1 MRCRHALVNVTALLP
16 VIRLYD
22 VPGETVTDVPTAR
35 DVQALV
41 LTTAAIQIRTSV
53 RVMTAQL
60 IRTVSA
66 VIGKVAE
73 LRPIHALLVRTGK
86 LREGVAGF
94 LFRRAQCDVV
104 LIGSIAT
111 IVHSVADLIPSDA
124 PVIRTLESAQS
135 VTVEVR
141 TNRWG
146 FIGVIAAIVGAVAE
160 VRWRHAQ
167 VVIALVTRLWTI
179 PSIREPRWAI
189 HFIGHVSAISVAIT
203 PEVRSNAMSRSA
215 LERSILALESFAVQL
230 VRVITAIVLVVATPT
245 LGDALSVVAQ
255 ELRFGALS
263 VFALALRF
271 GLIGTI
277 TAIISK
283 IALPLSGEV
292 EKLK

>member
-1 MRCRHALVNVTALLP
+1 M
-16 VIRLYD
+16 
-22 VPGETVTDVPTAR
+22 
-35 DVQALV
+35 
-41 LTTAAIQIRTSV
+41 
-53 RVMTAQL
+53 
-60 IRTVSA
+60 
-66 VIGKVAE
+66 
-73 LRPIHALLVRTGK
+73 
-86 LREGVAGF
+86 
-94 LFRRAQCDVV
+94 
-104 LIGSIAT
+104 
-111 IVHSVADLIPSDA
+111 
-124 PVIRTLESAQS
+124 ESAQS

-141 TNRWG
+141 TNRRG

-179 PSIREPRWAI
+179 PPIREPRWAI

-292 EKLK
+292 EKYKLNPANAPITYQYSLWNAPIVRALEVRLLLTGRAILGLLIAAVATIVLSVAEQPLGNAPVVGLARTPLPSRRAIPLSTHVRWLI